1 MIPKW
6 LINIKLF
13 FGAVFVFIATWAL
26 NNKYQRNKGKQEE
39 QTHNALQEFEAYK
52 RRVERDEEVT
62 SKNRRINRDEL
73 FGGLRAYA
81 DKDGE

>member
-6 LINIKLF
+6 VINIKLF
-13 FGAVFVFIATWAL
+13 FAAVSVFIATWAL
-26 NNKYQRNKGKQEE
+26 NNKHQRNKGRQEE
-39 QTHNALQEFEAYK
+39 QTHNTMQEFEAYK
-52 RRVERDEEVT
+52 RRVERDEEIT
-62 SKNRRINRDEL
+62 AKNRRINRDEL